1 MPPLIRPFYPQFD
14 TLISAVEPLNYR
26 ELRHFLWGNVCP
38 RPKRFLYRFREVKPD
53 DPESINRIRQII
65 VGSQLW
71 LSSPEDF
78 NDPFDMSAE
87 IIVKGTLKERKQ
99 RFHEF
104 LKTQRKDLSWK
115 KRRDLLPSFV
125 GKPSN
130 EYSTNFQKAFDQS
143 MRNAGVC
150 SFGIKGQNIL
160 MWSHYSA
167 RHTGV
172 CFQFEVARDPATFLQ
187 ALPVEYDQNFPTV
200 NWVKEYEKS
209 IQVVM
214 TRKHPHWA
222 YEKERRIVIPGGARR
237 QHSFRPEALTGI
249 ILGCRS
255 DEAIGSKLKDLLDE
269 RAAARLPM
277 PRIYQAQVHGSQ
289 YRLVVKRKSSSFI

>member
-1 MPPLIRPFYPQFD
+1 M
-14 TLISAVEPLNYR
+14 AALNYR
-26 ELRHFLWGNVCP
+26 ELRHFPWCNVHP
-38 RPKRFLYRFREVKPD
+38 RPERFLYRFRELKPN
-53 DPESINRIRQII
+53 DPASINRIQQII

-87 IIVKGTLKERKQ
+87 IMVEGTLKERKQ

-104 LKTQRKDLSWK
+104 LKTQRKELSWIQ
-115 KRRDLLPSFV
+115 RRQLLPSFV
-125 GKPSN
+125 SKPSS
-130 EYSTNFQKAFDQS
+130 EYSANFQREFDRT

-150 SFGIKGQNIL
+150 SFGIDGKNIL
-160 MWSHYSA
+160 MWSHYGA

-187 ALPVEYDQNFPTV
+187 AISVEYDQNFPTV
-200 NWVKEYEKS
+200 NWIKDYEKS
-209 IQVVM
+209 IQVVI
-214 TRKHPHWA
+214 TRKHPNWA

-237 QHSFRPEALTGI
+237 QHPFRPEALTGI

-255 DEAIGSKLKDLLDE
+255 DEAVVAKLKDLLDE
-269 RAAARLPM
+269 RAAAGLPM

-289 YRLVVKRKSSSFI
+289 YRLVVRRKPSPFN